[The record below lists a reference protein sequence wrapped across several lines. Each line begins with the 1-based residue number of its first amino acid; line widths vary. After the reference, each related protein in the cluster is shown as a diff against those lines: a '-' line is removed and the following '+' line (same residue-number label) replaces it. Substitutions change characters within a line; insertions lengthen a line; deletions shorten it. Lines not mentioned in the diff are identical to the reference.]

1 MVAENA
7 IIKAGKSVQ
16 EIRQDKVTRQCK
28 RIWMHIWAAKTT
40 PRSLTHSRGCGTNT
54 VIEVGHRSI
63 HECVTATENGY
74 DGRRLE
80 NFPHKGNTAVG
91 VF

>member
-1 MVAENA
+1 
-7 IIKAGKSVQ
+7 
-16 EIRQDKVTRQCK
+16 
-28 RIWMHIWAAKTT
+28 MHIGAIKTT
-40 PRSLTHSRGCGTNT
+40 PRSVTHSRGCGTNT

-74 DGRRLE
+74 DGCQLE